1 MGEDRLSRTACIRG
15 SSHAAALGESWRVTS
30 CGDIEIDD
38 FGAVKYRQAN
48 VQIGRMTEIREHWS
62 GSVAE
67 GLGVGRKLAELEH
80 QGAEL
85 ETDDSSLEH
94 SCTHEFGPY
103 PMHGRLG

>member
-62 GSVAE
+62 GSFAE
-67 GLGVGRKLAELEH
+67 GLDMRRELAELEH
-80 QGAEL
+80 QGSEL
-85 ETDDSSLEH
+85 ETGGSSLKH
-94 SCTHEFGPY
+94 SSTHEFRHY
-103 PMHGRLG
+103 PMHGRRG